1 MKEVKEQKEE
11 KKSSKQFTQ
20 SEKAKRGWW
29 FSVIFMILVVCL
41 IMFLAFTPLQQ
52 DNRDIIVGMIG
63 MITGAISSMLSIAA
77 GRDPSEVEEL
87 KDKLSAANA
96 DRAALIG
103 RLRDSQIQMQLLR
116 EQIFELQNAVID
128 KLSFFQG
135 QSPIKTKDRSQV
147 ILHEEVQE
155 WLPRVD
161 KEN

>member
-1 MKEVKEQKEE
+1 MTNQKKEE
-11 KKSSKQFTQ
+11 KKSQKQFTQ
-20 SEKAKRGWW
+20 TEKAKRGWW